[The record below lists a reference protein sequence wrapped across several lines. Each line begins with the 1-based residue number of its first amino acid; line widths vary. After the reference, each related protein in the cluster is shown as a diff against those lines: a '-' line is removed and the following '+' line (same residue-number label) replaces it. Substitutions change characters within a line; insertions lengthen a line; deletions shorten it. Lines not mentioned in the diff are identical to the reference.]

1 MDTVVNIFA
10 FYNFSS
16 DLVKNKTLEFFS
28 KTLPILQVD
37 ETLPKVT
44 KYQAGVQNYY
54 KNYENDVN
62 TS

>member
-1 MDTVVNIFA
+1 M
-10 FYNFSS
+10 
-16 DLVKNKTLEFFS
+16 KNKTLEFFS

-37 ETLPKVT
+37 ETMPKVT
-44 KYQAGVQNYY
+44 KYQSEVPNSY